1 MNYYSL
7 ENILKIDAQYYIIVS
22 SRGNG
27 KTYACLKK
35 AIENY
40 FNSGE
45 VEQFGYI
52 RRFDT
57 DFKGNRGAQLFA
69 AHEPIV
75 EKLSKGKYNKIVYYR
90 SSWFMAYQDPDT
102 YKITKAD
109 KPFGFAFGLNVM
121 QHDKSVS
128 FPNITMT
135 VFDEFIAPDNGGYYL
150 GNECQL
156 YFNTISTII
165 RNRDNVKNFLC
176 GNTISAWNLYTR
188 EFNLT
193 NFKNMKPGD
202 IDVYTYGKGRDQMK
216 VAVEMCP
223 LINETDKDG
232 NIIGKP
238 SDKYFQFDNPGMQMI
253 TGTGTQWQLGS
264 YPHLLE
270 KYKST
275 DVIFTYF
282 IDFDDE
288 LFQCEVINKEGNMF
302 TYIHRKT
309 TPLKDEDNDIIFS
322 LKDDIRI
329 NHRRA
334 INKPINE
341 LTRKIWWFYQN
352 DLVFY
357 QDNELGSKVNNYVNF
372 CKGL

>member
-1 MNYYSL
+1 
-7 ENILKIDAQYYIIVS
+7 
-22 SRGNG
+22 
-27 KTYACLKK
+27 
-35 AIENY
+35 
-40 FNSGE
+40 
-45 VEQFGYI
+45 
-52 RRFDT
+52 
-57 DFKGNRGAQLFA
+57 
-69 AHEPIV
+69 
-75 EKLSKGKYNKIVYYR
+75 
-90 SSWFMAYQDPDT
+90 
-102 YKITKAD
+102 
-109 KPFGFAFGLNVM
+109 
-121 QHDKSVS
+121 
-128 FPNITMT
+128 
-135 VFDEFIAPDNGGYYL
+135 
-150 GNECQL
+150 
-156 YFNTISTII
+156 
-165 RNRDNVKNFLC
+165 
-176 GNTISAWNLYTR
+176 
-188 EFNLT
+188 
-193 NFKNMKPGD
+193 
-202 IDVYTYGKGRDQMK
+202 MK

-223 LINETDKDG
+223 LINETDENG

-253 TGTGTQWQLGS
+253 TGTGSQWQLGS

-309 TPLKDEDNDIIFS
+309 TPLKDEDTDIIFS

-357 QDNELGSKVNNYVNF
+357 QDNELGSKVNNYINF